1 MSRNNR
7 RAVAIAVAG
16 VFAVAPTVTACA
28 AGRHPQT
35 AMPSQLA
42 EGVNASA
49 HQIDVRNAFVLGP
62 EPGRRLAAGVDVPL
76 YAWFVNH
83 ASTPDRLVAVEA
95 SGVAQGVQIT
105 GGGLELTPGKLV
117 TTAQGA
123 VTPPTVTGRPIPG
136 SPGTRTPKP
145 GQTPSAPIR
154 RPLAPGSA
162 SPSASG
168 KAAPGSATPLP
179 VPSSN
184 TGAPGMKQGNAS
196 VVVLK
201 GIAHELAGGESL
213 KLTLH
218 FQQAGLVTLLVPVVP
233 RGGYYATYA
242 PAPAGP
248 PVLAP
253 PSLLPQKISGA
264 PTAGT
269 KAKKPKKVKKPTPAP
284 SA

>member
-1 MSRNNR
+1 VSRNNR

-123 VTPPTVTGRPIPG
+123 VTPPTATGRPIPG

-179 VPSSN
+179 TPSSN
-184 TGAPGMKQGNAS
+184 SGFVGLKEEDNAS

-201 GIAHELAGGESL
+201 GIARELAGGESL

-242 PAPAGP
+242 PAP
-248 PVLAP
+248 VSAP

-264 PTAGT
+264 PTAGST
-269 KAKKPKKVKKPTPAP
+269 VKKPKKVKKPTPAP